1 MFEKFFPREFN
12 FYDFLDK
19 EADMVV
25 QAGALFK
32 DIVAAGDVN
41 DTNREKMRDIE
52 HEGDRMAYAIIDHL
66 NKTFITP
73 FDREDIH
80 TLAKRLDDVN
90 DTINT
95 IVSRMK
101 VYRITKVSPDLV
113 EFAALIEQSVKA
125 LACAI
130 KGLRNMKGMDNTLK
144 SCLDIA
150 KLESAGDKLRDRALE
165 ELFDKQK
172 DLIEIIKWKEL
183 YQEAETVLDICKVV
197 AHVVE
202 SILVKQA

>member
-1 MFEKFFPREFN
+1 MFEKFFPKEFN

-32 DIVAAGDVN
+32 DIAAAGDVN
-41 DTNREKMRDIE
+41 EANREKMRDIE
-52 HEGDRMAYAIIDHL
+52 HQGDKMAYAIIDHL

-80 TLAKRLDDVN
+80 TLAKKLDDVN

-101 VYRITKVSPDLV
+101 VYKITKVSPDLV
-113 EFAALIEQSVKA
+113 EFALLIEQSVKA

-130 KGLRNMKGMDNTLK
+130 KGLRDMKNLTNTLK
-144 SCLDIA
+144 LCMDIG
-150 KLESAGDKLRDRALE
+150 KLESAGDKLRDKALG
-165 ELFDKQK
+165 ELFEKQK
-172 DLIEIIKWKEL
+172 DPIEIIKWKEL